1 MDGEGRGLG
10 TLFGDEE
17 KRGGGAIEDL
27 QAQDLPVLRR
37 QGLKQV
43 LDGPSLLRSA
53 GVAEVNGNGQAPPGC
68 KGFESAAESGKGG
81 RREGRQGLVPA
92 GEEPEVGDDRRRSG
106 VKVALKA
113 AVAVVNQM
121 DP

>member
-1 MDGEGRGLG
+1 MDGSGRGLG

-17 KRGGGAIEDL
+17 KRRGGAIEDL

-37 QGLKQV
+37 QRRKEL
-43 LDGPSLLRSA
+43 LDGSPLRHAA
-53 GVAEVNGNGQAPPGC
+53 GVAEVNGDGQAPPGS

-92 GEEPEVGDDRRRSG
+92 GEEPEVGDDRRRRG
-106 VKVALKA
+106 IKVAL
-113 AVAVVNQM
+113 
-121 DP
+121 